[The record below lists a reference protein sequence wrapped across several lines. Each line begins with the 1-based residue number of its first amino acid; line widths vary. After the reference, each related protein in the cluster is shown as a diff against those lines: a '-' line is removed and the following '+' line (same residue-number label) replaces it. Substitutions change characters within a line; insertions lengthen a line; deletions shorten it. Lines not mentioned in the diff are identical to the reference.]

1 MFHVKHLLAER
12 LEGSRSGGQDGL
24 NGSITR
30 EPGLDLVTGGRATV
44 GTMTRS
50 RPIQQVLEPGGN
62 RTIAGD
68 GDQVHPLE
76 RSGVPDRQ

>member
-12 LEGSRSGGQDGL
+12 PEVVALAGQEGL
-24 NGSITR
+24 NRSITR

-62 RTIAGD
+62 RPITGD
-68 GDQVHPLE
+68 GNQVHALE
-76 RSGVPDRQ
+76 DPGVPNR